1 MYVYIYI
8 YTYYTIKLSGLGL
21 ASKTPIQTI
30 FKNLTYGPGALSP
43 TGRAQPTG
51 SRPPG
56 PHGAHHRAG
65 APGRRGRL
73 RRPQG
78 APAGE
83 GLAVARGAHKRTHT
97 NARARAQHSLTS
109 RTCFLASPRVELD
122 GRAMSYVPSLA
133 GEPPKLCKS
142 PTGRAPRAGWRE
154 QGSAVGGRSA
164 DRQQPRLSHAVVTPS
179 GRRRASYQ
187 AAFEIWAHR
196 RRARSFPRLCSP
208 L

>member
-1 MYVYIYI
+1 MYVYIYIYI

-97 NARARAQHSLTS
+97 NARARPTLAHESNLLPCQPTS
-109 RTCFLASPRVELD
+109 RTRRACYELRSESG
-122 GRAMSYVPSLA
+122 GRAAKALQ
-133 GEPPKLCKS
+133 EPNRSRPE
-142 PTGRAPRAGWRE
+142 GWVARAG
-154 QGSAVGGRSA
+154 
-164 DRQQPRLSHAVVTPS
+164 L
-179 GRRRASYQ
+179 GRRRALSRQ
-187 AAFEIWAHR
+187 TAASPF
-196 RRARSFPRLCSP
+196 ARCRDAKWSP
-208 L
+208 ARKLPSSV